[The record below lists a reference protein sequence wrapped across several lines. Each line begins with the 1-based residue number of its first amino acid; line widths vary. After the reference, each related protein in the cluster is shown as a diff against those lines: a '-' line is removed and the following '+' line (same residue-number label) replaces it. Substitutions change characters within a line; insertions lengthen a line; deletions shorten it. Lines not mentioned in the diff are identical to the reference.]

1 MTDRF
6 VFFKLD
12 KERDELIRETADNL
26 TAAPECADA
35 HEALEHV
42 RRKLE
47 LLELSL
53 VQKIRDF
60 VLLQGELLKLVR
72 ELAGALYEAGFESPA
87 KRLLELC
94 EKLSACAQSIECLKY
109 PESVAS
115 LLDSIG
121 ELSGILSLFCPSPFI
136 ILGIEDERLTEQ
148 VYEVCS
154 KMKEHPGYQI
164 LARDLSSDM
173 HLRRKLKEVERA
185 IEKIENYRED
195 YKALRRL
202 AAAYQ
207 FYGVLATRS
216 PVEVF
221 NRVASGSKVSYLL
234 QHLREEVNTS
244 EVDLVEAFKYLEV
257 LEEMLKERLNIQ
269 GILEVLSRSFYSQER
284 LYGTIPALLY
294 ILAHVASIAPLR
306 ELLEE
311 PVKYIETMLI
321 AVDERG
327 GSSTREDKFLNF
339 LYDLVK
345 ILALVLCLNGRVDWR
360 LAAAFA
366 ISAAK
371 YWTRWRWGE
380 ESSFIDLC
388 RGLRALHDYTT
399 REEAER
405 ILTYAAL
412 YGDYDFVV
420 KLGPLLRVYGSLSSV
435 NPIR

>member
-164 LARDLSSDM
+164 LARDLSSDI

-221 NRVASGSKVSYLL
+221 NRVANEGKVSYLL
-234 QHLREEVNTS
+234 RYLREEVNTS

-257 LEEMLKERLNIQ
+257 LEEMLKERLNTR
-269 GILEVLSRSFYSQER
+269 GILEALSRSSYS
-284 LYGTIPALLY
+284 PALLY
-294 ILAHVASIAPLR
+294 TLAHVASIAPLR

-327 GSSTREDKFLNF
+327 GSSTREDKFFDL